1 MVSSLPNLVDNLALL
16 KKFVKLNLNMDM
28 IIKNVKLL
36 ELNTKIK
43 SAVMNIHTNS
53 EDDLIECKCLY
64 RNKDY

>member
-28 IIKNVKLL
+28 IIRNVKLL

-43 SAVMNIHTNS
+43 SAVMNIQT
-53 EDDLIECKCLY
+53 LKMI
-64 RNKDY
+64 

>member
-1 MVSSLPNLVDNLALL
+1 
-16 KKFVKLNLNMDM
+16 MDM

>member
-53 EDDLIECKCLY
+53 KDDLIECKCLY